1 MSESL
6 IREIAN
12 EVLRDGLA
20 QSWWTYAVL
29 VALAVVSG
37 AVAAF
42 VTTYLR
48 KRAETFATKADF
60 DELLRQ
66 VRASTE
72 ASESVKSTI
81 AKSDWTDREWR
92 TLRRVKLEELLTA
105 MHEATHW
112 LDKEMDAR
120 FFNEPMP
127 SERSPVWK
135 VDVLSTLYFPEIR
148 SESNAFDLLFAKY
161 RSLVID
167 VHAELSA
174 VRQDVGQRQAV
185 FDKRF
190 LEMKDMRPKLLASA
204 QLLTQGASKL
214 MRVVAGRIQD

>member
-20 QSWWTYAVL
+20 QNWWTYAVL
-29 VALAVVSG
+29 VALVAVSGVVS
-37 AVAAF
+37 AF

-48 KRAETFATKADF
+48 RRAEAFATKADF

-72 ASESVKSTI
+72 ASESVKSAI
-81 AKSDWTDREWR
+81 AKSDWAEREWR
-92 TLRRVKLEELLTA
+92 TLRRIKLEELLTA
-105 MHEATHW
+105 MHEAMHR

-127 SERSPVWK
+127 SDFSPIWK
-135 VDVLSTLYFPEIR
+135 IEVLSTLYFPEIQ
-148 SESNAFDLLFAKY
+148 SESNAFSLEFSKY
-161 RSLVID
+161 QSWVVN
-167 VHAELSA
+167 VHADLYAAQQDA
-174 VRQDVGQRQAV
+174 VRRRLV

-190 LEMKDMRPKLLASA
+190 PEMKEMRPRLLASA
-204 QLLTQGASKL
+204 QLLTQSASKL
-214 MRVVAGRIQD
+214 MKVVTGV